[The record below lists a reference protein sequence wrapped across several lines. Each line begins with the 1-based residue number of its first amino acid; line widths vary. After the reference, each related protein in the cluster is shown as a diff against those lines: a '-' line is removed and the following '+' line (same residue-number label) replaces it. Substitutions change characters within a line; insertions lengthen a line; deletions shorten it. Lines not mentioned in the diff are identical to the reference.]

1 MRAWWRAVGP
11 HTTRPLHKQHLYSV
25 DAAELDDQLWWFAF
39 WHRCFGPPLLL
50 RAAAGCCGLLRAAAG
65 SAAGAATSVFCF
77 PGLVGCVRC
86 RNWLGGIRFS
96 SLLVFTTTSTLLLF
110 LLLLNFLFQVR
121 NSFTNA
127 QERSIPTYST
137 TVTTAST
144 TATTTTAASGGA
156 GGRGKVGDQ
165 PPIIPTTKLPPQ
177 HCNIPSEPFGRTLH
191 VPVGRPY

>member
-1 MRAWWRAVGP
+1 MPWTCLRHGKYGALARLVAGRWAP
-11 HTTRPLHKQHLYSV
+11 HHEAPSQAAPLVVCFLAQMLWTT
-25 DAAELDDQLWWFAF
+25 A
-39 WHRCFGPPLLL
+39 
-50 RAAAGCCGLLRAAAG
+50 AAAGCCRLLRAAAG

-110 LLLLNFLFQVR
+110 LLLLKIMFQVR

-127 QERSIPTYST
+127 QERSIPTYSG
-137 TVTTAST
+137 
-144 TATTTTAASGGA
+144 AA
-156 GGRGKVGDQ
+156 
-165 PPIIPTTKLPPQ
+165 KLPPQ
-177 HCNIPSEPFGRTLH
+177 HCKMPSEPFGRTLH